1 MLPIRGIHVLAALL
15 NLQDRHLWQ
24 KLRHARPSHRTYCG
38 MPLEHSRYNWG
49 RLKLHVN
56 VYVAYCGHFQL
67 HRTFFLVVF
76 SGCQFWSFT
85 RMSFQSRNRSS
96 WDAKLTRGQSESET
110 FFSLRLITHATNH
123 PNNSWRWRH
132 LEPITYHLRDAPL
145 DKAVHN
151 IAV

>member
-67 HRTFFLVVF
+67 HRTFFLLLDLAEKLLSSPDASF
-76 SGCQFWSFT
+76 DRLRGCRFKVGT
-85 RMSFQSRNRSS
+85 
-96 WDAKLTRGQSESET
+96 G
-110 FFSLRLITHATNH
+110 
-123 PNNSWRWRH
+123 
-132 LEPITYHLRDAPL
+132 
-145 DKAVHN
+145 VHEMQN
-151 IAV
+151 